1 MYKLYSYLKQAD
13 RDKKGT
19 IEFNTFKN
27 ILDDFGYPYS
37 ISELSFIIQT
47 YSEYQEVPTDPIY
60 IRYRD
65 FLIHLLGANTK
76 KGQELR
82 SRYNNMIL
90 SVNEFL
96 SKDLYEIYDKIKQP
110 NGTVKLN
117 DICTVYRSFDED
129 IDDVFIY
136 IYIYVLFKQ
145 DKVNIEL
152 QRDYL
157 HYIIPS
163 NKKKTLADARKL
175 QQQQQ
180 AAANANANN
189 NNTNTNNNNI
199 NSNLFEQFTISGDQF
214 FTYFNRYFQ
223 SRKYILLFL
232 LIE

>member
-129 IDDVFIY
+129 IDDVY
-136 IYIYVLFKQ
+136 IYMYIYCLNRIKLILNYKEIIFTILFL
-145 DKVNIEL
+145 VI
-152 QRDYL
+152 
-157 HYIIPS
+157 
-163 NKKKTLADARKL
+163 RKRHQL
-175 QQQQQ
+175 MQE
-180 AAANANANN
+180 NFNN
-189 NNTNTNNNNI
+189 NNK
-199 NSNLFEQFTISGDQF
+199 Q
-214 FTYFNRYFQ
+214 
-223 SRKYILLFL
+223 LLMQ
-232 LIE
+232 IQIIIIQIQIIII